1 MKRKYFSL
9 NIDSNTDLTLLLF
22 DYSIISNI
30 NFKEILLKTTAIVTD
45 IDKNY
50 FVNLLDNE
58 YILKF
63 IHQFAQLM
71 NKMNYSKL
79 QLEQ

>member
-63 IHQFAQLM
+63 IHQLAQLM